1 MPLPVVVAPLVGW
14 LASVFGVA
22 AAEFTLGFALKAIV
36 GWFIRAIATKFLGK
50 VLFFGVFM
58 LVAEFMPNFLVWL
71 FGCVGDAVLTIAG
84 SIGDK
89 LSGAMQNNVDQS
101 QVQQLFNDN
110 YASMPQSWKDTMAY
124 LNIVPLIGMIITTY
138 STMLVIDIVNSL
150 YSAYTFG
157 HFGNSFVKVKGLHT
171 PTMKKF

>member
-14 LASVFGVA
+14 LASFFGVA
-22 AAEFTLGFALKAIV
+22 AANFTLGVALKAVV

-58 LVAEFMPNFLVWL
+58 LVAEFMPNFLVWF

-84 SIGDK
+84 SIGEK
-89 LSGAMQNNVDQS
+89 ISGALQNIDQS
-101 QVQQLFNDN
+101 QTQQLFNDN
-110 YASMPQSWKDTMAY
+110 YASMPQTWKDTIAY

-138 STMLVIDIVNSL
+138 STMLVIDIVNSI

-157 HFGNSFVKVKGLHT
+157 QFGNSFVKL
-171 PTMKKF
+171 KKKY